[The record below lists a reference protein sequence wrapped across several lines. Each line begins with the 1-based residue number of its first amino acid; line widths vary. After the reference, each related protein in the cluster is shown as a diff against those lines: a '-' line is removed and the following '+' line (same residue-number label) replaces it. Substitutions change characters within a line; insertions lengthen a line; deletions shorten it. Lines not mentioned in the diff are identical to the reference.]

1 MESSECNGENVCNF
15 RSYTV
20 NHKAILEMDTKWPDC
35 LLGVEVREI
44 WSLFI
49 PPVIPQWIVS
59 WGWKL
64 ERFGAFLS
72 HQSFLSAFHN
82 LRKGSF
88 CGQALLLYLS
98 FMTCFKD
105 KSNRGIIQNLLHCSD
120 TSEAH
125 WEAESRGHQRTE

>member
-49 PPVIPQWIVS
+49 PPVTPQCISQFKKREFLWTGIVTVS
-59 WGWKL
+59 VIYDL
-64 ERFGAFLS
+64 F
-72 HQSFLSAFHN
+72 
-82 LRKGSF
+82 
-88 CGQALLLYLS
+88 
-98 FMTCFKD
+98 
-105 KSNRGIIQNLLHCSD
+105 
-120 TSEAH
+120 
-125 WEAESRGHQRTE
+125 